1 MRRQLKTSGPTLRS
15 TEGFTL
21 IELLVLVVLLG
32 LMGTIGIMSFFFL
45 VRRARVQS
53 VAMEAAGWIENVRN
67 HAANRVD
74 ADPDAGGCGIIF
86 ARATTTSPLV
96 AGNTLA
102 QVDRGCRAT
111 ISENILRVPTNLQ
124 QGSIAVNVCQGT
136 ATSSPANCSSNAPSD
151 LATFTESDP
160 ADLTFTPRGLWIDRD
175 GDYGDYLF
183 LTIRLQAGFGAP
195 ALLRCVRLTPTLGSV
210 SIGRPPNSAGTQCT
224 QWQEI

>member
-1 MRRQLKTSGPTLRS
+1 
-15 TEGFTL
+15 
-21 IELLVLVVLLG
+21 
-32 LMGTIGIMSFFFL
+32 MGTVGIMSFFFL

-74 ADPDAGGCGIIF
+74 TDPDAGGCGIIF
-86 ARATTTSPLV
+86 VRGSSTSPLV

-102 QVDRGCRAT
+102 QVDSDCRIT
-111 ISENILRVPTNLQ
+111 LSENNLRVPAILQ
-124 QGSIAVNVCQGT
+124 QDSVAVNVCQGT
-136 ATSSPANCSSNAPSD
+136 AATSPANCSSAAPSNI
-151 LATFTESDP
+151 ATFAESDP
-160 ADLTFTPRGLWIDRD
+160 ADVTFTPRGLWIDRD

-183 LTIRLQAGFGAP
+183 LTISLRAGFGSP